1 MTASVQP
8 SADLSASADL
18 LVRAVLRVRERSA
31 LCPQT
36 AIILGSGLGALAD
49 QMVDAAVFDFADLPG
64 FGRTTAEGHRGQLF
78 LGVLNRV
85 PVVVLAGR
93 LHRYEGYDDDQV
105 AFPIRLMAALGAK
118 RLIVSNA
125 VGGLNPLL
133 RVGDIVV
140 IHDHL
145 DLVRRRWAW
154 SAPPAREPGPRS
166 IECYDPGLIERALA
180 ASRAGDF
187 RAVPGIYIA
196 TLGPTFETRAEY
208 RMFRR
213 LGGDVV
219 GMSMAPETR
228 MAFSLGM
235 SVLGL
240 SVVSNA
246 AQPDGMP
253 SLVASPTDHQEVL
266 GVGRA
271 AVGKLR
277 RIIDATSGETAGV
290 S

>member
-1 MTASVQP
+1 MTSSAHP
-8 SADLSASADL
+8 SAELLGSADL
-18 LVRAVLRVRERSA
+18 LDRAVRRVRERSA
-31 LCPQT
+31 RRPQV
-36 AIILGSGLGALAD
+36 AIILGSGLGGLAD
-49 QMVDAAVFDFADLPG
+49 QIVDAEVFDFADLPG
-64 FGRTTAEGHRGQLF
+64 FGRATAEGHRGQLF
-78 LGVLNRV
+78 LGDLNRV

-93 LHRYEGYDDDQV
+93 LHRYEGYDDCQV

-133 RVGDIVV
+133 RVGDFVI

-154 SAPPAREPGPRS
+154 SAATDREPGPRS

-180 ASRAGDF
+180 AGRAGDF
-187 RAVPGIYIA
+187 RAIPGIYVA

-235 SVLGL
+235 TVLGL
-240 SVVSNA
+240 SVVSNVA
-246 AQPDGMP
+246 RPDSMP
-253 SLVASPTDHQEVL
+253 MSGASPTDHQEVL

-277 RIIDATSGETAGV
+277 RILDATLGGPV
-290 S
+290 V